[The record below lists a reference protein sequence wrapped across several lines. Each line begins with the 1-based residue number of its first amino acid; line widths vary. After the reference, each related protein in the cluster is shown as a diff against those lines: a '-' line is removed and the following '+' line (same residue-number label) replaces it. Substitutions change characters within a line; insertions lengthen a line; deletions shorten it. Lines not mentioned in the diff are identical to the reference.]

1 MVTELTTNEIPAGT
15 RAIVF
20 KFKVRVGASFSVV
33 EKSCSVTYDRYQ
45 TDPAL
50 FSNLPQMTSN
60 AIHSVIASG
69 REIID
74 YTTYV
79 VSN

>member
-1 MVTELTTNEIPAGT
+1 MAVTKAETNEIPIGT
-15 RAIVF
+15 RAVMF

-33 EKSCSVTYDRYQ
+33 EKSCSVTYDRYS
-45 TDPAL
+45 TDHAL
-50 FSNLPQMTSN
+50 FSNLPQMTQN

-74 YTTYV
+74 FTTYFV
-79 VSN
+79 D